1 MALTTSPLSAPSIA
15 GDGDSCPSLSDRFRS
30 FHELLPRVQ
39 NNKQQESHHHRQP
52 ASFSEHS
59 FLDLLAVSCSE
70 PRSPS
75 DSLYVHL
82 SGRRNRFAR
91 RSSKQHLRHRFL
103 HPSKTGHTP
112 TELPAH
118 PTSTVSVD
126 GETRA
131 EPAMATVTSTTT
143 PTRAADTSFTAAD
156 QGRRRHHHQGRFF
169 TRGERI
175 GARLRGSDGLLHKAI
190 LVPVLVLLAVPA
202 AVLTCPICVFIV
214 VKNSFQAS

>member
-1 MALTTSPLSAPSIA
+1 MTLTTSPLSDPSLA
-15 GDGDSCPSLSDRFRS
+15 GDGDSCPSLSDRFRA

-39 NNKQQESHHHRQP
+39 NNQQQESHHHRQP

-59 FLDLLAVSCSE
+59 FLDLLAVSCAD

-82 SGRRNRFAR
+82 SGRRNRFTR

-103 HPSKTGHTP
+103 YHSKTSHAP

-126 GETRA
+126 GETQA
-131 EPAMATVTSTTT
+131 EPAMATVTSTT
-143 PTRAADTSFTAAD
+143 PIRAADTTFTAAD
-156 QGRRRHHHQGRFF
+156 QGRRRHHQGRFF

-175 GARLRGSDGLLHKAI
+175 GARLRGPDGLLHKAI

-202 AVLTCPICVFIV
+202 AVLTCPVCVFII